1 MFIKIDIARLGDF
14 AYSRTLIGIVGAVL
28 ANVVLL
34 ASVEHIARVAALL

>member
-1 MFIKIDIARLGDF
+1 MFIKMGVAPSGDC

-34 ASVEHIARVAALL
+34 ASIEHITRVAVLL